1 MYMTNFRADTWR
13 ELLMLWQ
20 PGMQCTLLLLM
31 DCRTVWGSRL
41 LCMLSSH
48 VLQTSGPCSMMAQ
61 VVCTI
66 HQPNSD
72 ITERFDD
79 LLLLASGR
87 VVYFG
92 AWADAVEHFAQL
104 GYP

>member
-1 MYMTNFRADTWR
+1 LT
-13 ELLMLWQ
+13 E
-20 PGMQCTLLLLM
+20 
-31 DCRTVWGSRL
+31 V
-41 LCMLSSH
+41 
-48 VLQTSGPCSMMAQ
+48 Q

-92 AWADAVEHFAQL
+92 AWNLAVQHFSDL
-104 GYP
+104 GHPCAFSIFSLMFCCPRK